1 MAEHLRIQNCVVAV
15 SGGARGIGAAIAQ
28 AAGERGARV
37 AIGDVDTELAAE
49 TAQRI
54 GAVAYR
60 LDVSSP
66 DSWADFTAQVE
77 EQLGPI
83 DVLVNNAGIMPI
95 GPFLDESQAT
105 VERQLGINLHGVIS
119 GVRTVLPGMLARR
132 RGSIINVASQAGKM
146 GIAGNVTYCA
156 TKWGVVGFSH
166 ALDDELRD
174 TPVAVSCVLPGIVN
188 TELSHGLPE
197 TRLAPK
203 VEPAEIAA
211 AVVAAVARPRREIWV
226 PRSGRVAITIT
237 RLMPTRARA
246 LIARVLGK
254 SDVFL
259 NIDPATRSAY
269 ETRVATTP
277 REDPEEARR

>member
-1 MAEHLRIQNCVVAV
+1 M
-15 SGGARGIGAAIAQ
+15 
-28 AAGERGARV
+28 
-37 AIGDVDTELAAE
+37 
-49 TAQRI
+49 
-54 GAVAYR
+54 
-60 LDVSSP
+60 
-66 DSWADFTAQVE
+66 
-77 EQLGPI
+77 
-83 DVLVNNAGIMPI
+83 
-95 GPFLDESQAT
+95 
-105 VERQLGINLHGVIS
+105 
-119 GVRTVLPGMLARR
+119 
-132 RGSIINVASQAGKM
+132 
-146 GIAGNVTYCA
+146 
-156 TKWGVVGFSH
+156 VGFSH

-211 AVVAAVARPRREIWV
+211 AVVAAVARPRREVWV

-269 ETRVATTP
+269 ATRVATTP